1 MNLLAQLFFV
11 STDLITTDMENEI
24 TKWEWEQKDEGVER
38 KKNVLLGEVRKE
50 GENLKKCWYKV
61 TE

>member
-24 TKWEWEQKDEGVER
+24 TKRMRTKR
-38 KKNVLLGEVRKE
+38 RRCRKKKNVLLGEVRKE
-50 GENLKKCWYKV
+50 GKPKEMFDV
-61 TE
+61 

>member
-38 KKNVLLGEVRKE
+38 KKNVLLGEVKKE

>member
-50 GENLKKCWYKV
+50 GENLKKCSYKV

>member
-50 GENLKKCWYKV
+50 GENLQKCSYKV